1 MGQVTRHKEVSDAL
15 QFVAEHPEAAKEPI
29 ETVAWELI
37 ARQLF
42 HVANSPD
49 KRVRGSMARA
59 TRAQK
64 MLLDRMVGRRR
75 PGTHPAQAST
85 EGIDFTDL
93 TVGVLEDAAAAE
105 QAAEDE
111 EDGVDQHGA

>member
-1 MGQVTRHKEVSDAL
+1 MEKTLKRSKTVQEAL
-15 QFVAEHPEAAKEPI
+15 QFVADHPQQSVSATIDVP
-29 ETVAWELI
+29 VWELV

-64 MLLDRMVGRRR
+64 MIFDRLVGRRR

-85 EGIDFTDL
+85 ETLEFADL
-93 TVGVLEDAAAAE
+93 TVGLLEAPAAAGE
-105 QAAEDE
+105 G
-111 EDGVDQHGA
+111 DGGRE

>member
-15 QFVAEHPEAAKEPI
+15 QFVADHPEAAKEPI
-29 ETVAWELI
+29 ETPCWELI

-105 QAAEDE
+105 AATEQQGAADDE
-111 EDGVDQHGA
+111 R